1 MNSYKYFII
10 ATDIHKFAFGEWA
23 STVTELWQA
32 ENKINYSSTILMM
45 MGMVGIM
52 WYETLIIQ

>member
-52 WYETLIIQ
+52 